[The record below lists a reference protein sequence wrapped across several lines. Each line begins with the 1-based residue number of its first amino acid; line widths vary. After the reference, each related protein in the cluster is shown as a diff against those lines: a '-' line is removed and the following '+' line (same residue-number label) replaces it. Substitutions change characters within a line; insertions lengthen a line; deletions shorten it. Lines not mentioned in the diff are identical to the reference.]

1 MRSAKPWRPARTSS
15 LQLLNLAADRPQS
28 IASVDINDVIR
39 HGLLGLVATHHE
51 SLALPP
57 AARLFYVRSRARQE
71 VMKAQLRRLLEL
83 LEQTSLPA
91 VVLKGPDIA
100 DRYQDPRQRTFTD
113 IDLLVP
119 RDRLTEALDLL
130 RADDAVKSIPPQR
143 PRTDKRDV
151 LIVDPAT
158 GIEFAL
164 DLHWDAF
171 SYSQLR
177 SAADQATDQAWAHS
191 HKVVDSLGPRW
202 RLYESAHIAFLCAHA
217 VLDHRFRLILFRDLL
232 ELSRQTV
239 DWMALFDFAERNGL
253 RSTSYLAW
261 LIAARALGA
270 PIPEEFLRELRPRG
284 TALHAAERLLAHTD
298 LVTFD
303 GHRPHPLN
311 LAMVL
316 VHDRLGGRLALATR
330 APLALP
336 GWRRRVA
343 GNDRAENGGTD
354 ERPSLVILVTGTQRR
369 GAEVFGE
376 QMAHG
381 LRGLGWRTELL
392 SLATNPGPA
401 VTSEAL
407 TAKAPHELGR
417 FSPRLA
423 WALIRRWWRSSP
435 DVVVALGGS
444 TLRYLVASAVWS
456 VRKRPALAY
465 VSIGE
470 PLYWAASRRQR
481 LGYRLLLRAIDL
493 VISVSRRTA
502 DQLSHELGVTRARLH
517 VVPTGVPAAMFDIT
531 SNGRPADFRVLF
543 IGALSNEKDPLAALA
558 AFARLARETPS
569 RLRILGTGPLE
580 KILDQRLHEAG
591 LTEIVELAGSVSDI
605 RPHLHWADVLLL
617 TSKTEGLPAAVL
629 EAAAAGVPAV
639 AYDVGGVQETIL
651 DGITGTLLRPGDVEG
666 AAAALLSYARDPEE
680 RRRSGERA
688 RRLVMERFTL
698 EAAVTRYHQLL
709 TQLLEARTP

>member
-1 MRSAKPWRPARTSS
+1 MTSAKPWRPARTSS
-15 LQLLNLAADRPQS
+15 LQLLNVAADRPQS
-28 IASVDINDVIR
+28 IASVDVNDVIR

-51 SLALPP
+51 SLAIPP
-57 AARLFYVRSRARQE
+57 AARLLYVRSRARQE

-83 LEQTSLPA
+83 LERTSLPA

-100 DRYQDPRQRTFTD
+100 SRYQDPRQRTFTD

-119 RDRLTEALDLL
+119 RDRLADTLELL
-130 RADDAVKSIPPQR
+130 RADEAVRGIPAQR

-177 SAADQATDQAWAHS
+177 SAADQATDQAWAQS

-232 ELSRQTV
+232 ELSRQAV

-270 PIPEEFLRELRPRG
+270 PVPEEFLRELRPRG
-284 TALHAAERLLAHTD
+284 TALHAAERLLARTD
-298 LVTFD
+298 LATFD
-303 GHRPHPLN
+303 GHRPHALN

-343 GNDRAENGGTD
+343 GEDKTEGRD
-354 ERPSLVILVTGTQRR
+354 QKPSLVILVTGTQRR

-381 LRGLGWRTELL
+381 LKGLGWRTELL

-401 VTSEAL
+401 VASEAL
-407 TAKAPHELGR
+407 TPKAPHEIGR
-417 FSPRLA
+417 FSPRVAWSLA
-423 WALIRRWWRSSP
+423 RRWWRSSP
-435 DVVVALGGS
+435 DVVIALGGS

-502 DQLSHELGVTRARLH
+502 DQLSHELGVASARLH

-531 SNGRPADFRVLF
+531 SNGLSADFRVLF
-543 IGALSNEKDPLAALA
+543 IGALSNEKDPLSALA
-558 AFARLARETPS
+558 AFARLAHETPS
-569 RLRILGTGPLE
+569 RLRILGSGPLE
-580 KILDQRLHEAG
+580 KIIDKRLHEDG
-591 LTEIVELAGSVSDI
+591 LNQIVELAGSVSDI
-605 RPHLHWADVLLL
+605 KPHLRWADVLLL

-639 AYDVGGVQETIL
+639 AFDVGGVQEAIL

-666 AAAALLSYARDPEE
+666 AAAALLSFARDPEE

-688 RRLVMERFTL
+688 RRLVKERFTL
-698 EAAVTRYHQLL
+698 EAAVIRYHQLL
-709 TQLLEARTP
+709 TQLLEGRTA